1 MSAPATDP
9 ELLPILDELAA
20 QEPIFHR
27 PAYAATMKHFDQLM
41 APDYWE
47 IGASG
52 KRYTRAFILHTLADN
67 PTVDAATANWQASD
81 FHLRRLSADTFL
93 ITYTLDQTGR
103 LTRRSTL
110 WRSTPAGWQILYHQ
124 GTLIHPE

>member
-27 PAYAATMKHFDQLM
+27 PAHAATMQDFDRLM

-67 PTVDAATANWQASD
+67 PPVDAATANWQASD
-81 FHLRRLSADTFL
+81 FHLRRVSPDTYL
-93 ITYTLDQTGR
+93 LTYTLDQVGR
-103 LTRRSTL
+103 LTRRATI
-110 WRSTPAGWQILYHQ
+110 WRSTSGGWQILYHQ
-124 GTLIHPE
+124 GTLIQS

>member
-27 PAYAATMKHFDQLM
+27 PAHAGTMQDFDRLM

-67 PTVDAATANWQASD
+67 PPVDAATANWQASD
-81 FHLRRLSADTFL
+81 FHLRRVSPDTYL
-93 ITYTLDQTGR
+93 LTYTLDQVGR
-103 LTRRSTL
+103 LTRRATI
-110 WRSTPAGWQILYHQ
+110 WRSTSGGWQILYHQ
-124 GTLIHPE
+124 GTLIQS